1 MITENT
7 TVLFLNY
14 TLLFFSLFSAVV
26 AWRLREEVRLS
37 KEVNLLKFVAV
48 GPATNGG
55 QTTIMK
61 PRVVTSKI
69 KT

>member
-14 TLLFFSLFSAVV
+14 TLLFSLFSAVV
-26 AWRLREEVRLS
+26 TWRLREEVRLS

-55 QTTIMK
+55 QTSIMK

>member
-14 TLLFFSLFSAVV
+14 TLLFSLFSAVV

-37 KEVNLLKFVAV
+37 KEVNLLKFLTV
-48 GPATNGG
+48 GLATNGG
-55 QTTIMK
+55 QTSIMK

>member
-1 MITENT
+1 LWQTPE
-7 TVLFLNY
+7 LK
-14 TLLFFSLFSAVV
+14 AVV
-26 AWRLREEVRLS
+26 AWRLREEVRLG

-55 QTTIMK
+55 QTSIMK

>member
-1 MITENT
+1 LYLLNII
-7 TVLFLNY
+7 VLWQTPELK
-14 TLLFFSLFSAVV
+14 AVV

-55 QTTIMK
+55 QTSIMK

-69 KT
+69 KR

>member
-14 TLLFFSLFSAVV
+14 TLLFSLFSAVV
-26 AWRLREEVRLS
+26 AWRLREEVRLG

-55 QTTIMK
+55 QTSIMK

>member
-14 TLLFFSLFSAVV
+14 TLLFSLFSAVV

-55 QTTIMK
+55 QTSIMK

>member
-14 TLLFFSLFSAVV
+14 TLLFSLFSAVV

>member
-14 TLLFFSLFSAVV
+14 TLLFSLFSAVV

-37 KEVNLLKFVAV
+37 KGVNLLKLVAV

-55 QTTIMK
+55 QTSIMK

>member
-14 TLLFFSLFSAVV
+14 TLLFSLFSAVV
-26 AWRLREEVRLS
+26 AWRLREEVRRS

-55 QTTIMK
+55 QTSIMK